1 MTVLARSI
9 AQLRSAVASLEGSV
23 GLVPTMGALHDG
35 HGQLIS
41 KAAAENTSVVVSI
54 FVNPLQ
60 FTDLG
65 DCADFRDYPRDLRAD
80 LDRLERLGVDVV
92 FAPSE
97 EEMYPGGVPQV
108 WVRAG
113 EMGERLEG
121 AARPGHFD
129 GVTTVVAKLFQLI
142 QPDRAY
148 FGEKDAQQLA
158 IIQRMVADQLGD
170 ALPHDFSAN
179 VLQSIPVQAGGLYPI
194 SDVWY
199 IAPCLDTPEHLRI
212 HVAQFAR
219 EIAVEAD
226 LGECIDDRPDGIGF
240 ACRVRTTNP
249 APLGR
254 TVHALLACLAG
265 QQPADVGLDNGQLVI
280 DLPALLHG
288 QGDVTRR
295 LSDTALVKLF
305 RLLRLARRLLDLEA
319 GAADSGT

>member
-158 IIQRMVADQLGD
+158 IIQRMVADLNFPLAIRPVPIIRGKDGLAESSRNQHLTPE
-170 ALPHDFSAN
+170 AREQALVLPHTLTALRERAAAGRPLELESARAQLRGAPG
-179 VLQSIPVQAGGLYPI
+179 VELDHLEIVDAATLLPVDEVGAGALA
-194 SDVWY
+194 V
-199 IAPCLDTPEHLRI
+199 AAI
-212 HVAQFAR
+212 HVGGTR
-219 EIAVEAD
+219 
-226 LGECIDDRPDGIGF
+226 LIDN
-240 ACRVRTTNP
+240 A
-249 APLGR
+249 
-254 TVHALLACLAG
+254 
-265 QQPADVGLDNGQLVI
+265 
-280 DLPALLHG
+280 
-288 QGDVTRR
+288 
-295 LSDTALVKLF
+295 
-305 RLLRLARRLLDLEA
+305 RLLPPL
-319 GAADSGT
+319 S